1 MSTLDTQQSSFTVSS
16 YPNCYLFLN
25 WHYNPHESEDERAVV
40 FRSLVA
46 TVKIHPALDASLEAK
61 AVKFLKSAIPYR
73 GESADAFL
81 SKFASS
87 SDNSSSDFI
96 QSIVVLISS
105 SKHAIATAS
114 MEFLSSLLH
123 FNSTHFRLT
132 FVKADLLP
140 KLITTLNPLSLS
152 FTKAVDIH
160 THLVKSLR
168 QSVRI
173 SSPRGLAELEIE
185 DLNEQRAV
193 HETVLK
199 QVVVPSEKYICH
211 LCVNRFSIVDGGL
224 SETFLELLAQI
235 LRICPYYQRTMDF
248 VLHMP
253 VVLTIPSC
261 LTFIED
267 NCSIWSFLFDMNN
280 AQREWNQTRG
290 EQRQMWKTLH
300 RQLRMKGI
308 EDVIDAKLGNDK
320 NASYGRSLVASSISL
335 NNLLGMNLRKVSI
348 LISVVAAILTDTH
361 HIVAFAQSMCRCCLA
376 TPGRAGDTGVPVE
389 PAVDTAADEEW
400 AVESEIQHAVACEP
414 VGQSRKKRCST
425 SLFLMNNL
433 TNWTLAII
441 CVCGCTDIH
450 SIFDSQPSPAH
461 LRHPPT
467 LSTICS
473 VIIHRRHQQTV
484 KDDHP
489 TGTKQQ
495 LFKSNKECPEQNW
508 TDAFPFSTDCDPF
521 LKWNEDPL
529 ESQHERAILQP
540 ALDASLEAKAVKFL
554 EAVAPKRPTN
564 SMQSIV
570 VLLSSANRVII
581 AATMK
586 ILKADMIPPIINALN
601 PQTLSLSD
609 CEHIH
614 TYLILSII
622 NSVYLS
628 TPFGLGH
635 LRIKDGNDKQAVHA
649 TVLQQVLVP
658 SEKYIWH
665 LCVNRESIVDGK
677 QSEYFLNLLARLLE
691 ISPHYQPTMQF
702 ILHMPVFLTIPSCLT
717 FFEADSSIW
726 DFLSSMATTQQKWNQ
741 TWGETRQMWKTMDR
755 VLRTEGIE
763 DLLEEKLRND
773 RDGSF
778 GGRIVADSI
787 GWNNLLGMNILE
799 HEYA

>member
-224 SETFLELLAQI
+224 SETFLELLAR
-235 LRICPYYQRTMDF
+235 LFWICPYYQPTMKF

-261 LTFIED
+261 LAYIVD

-290 EQRQMWKTLH
+290 EQRQMWKILH
-300 RQLRMKGI
+300 RQLRMEGI
-308 EDVIDAKLGNDK
+308 EDVIDAKLRNSEDGMGETEHDQPLFNCYS
-320 NASYGRSLVASSISL
+320 ASHHFQHVLSLRGSRQRDSFWSLEIDIPRSPHNIHSRHQPYRRCSHNSL
-335 NNLLGMNLRKVSI
+335 NHRSVSAFEGLWVLGGSGEQKLLLNDLHSFVATTDWLEPSLATREQPAVLAKTIGISGEERDLLLVCASLSEMDQSILTIDRIFLASEYSSDQNFVFTTPFSFPASAFPRNPIGVAAYTVVVEDGIVRMGGRLDGDELRPFWTFWKVSE
-348 LISVVAAILTDTH
+348 L
-361 HIVAFAQSMCRCCLA
+361 
-376 TPGRAGDTGVPVE
+376 
-389 PAVDTAADEEW
+389 
-400 AVESEIQHAVACEP
+400 
-414 VGQSRKKRCST
+414 
-425 SLFLMNNL
+425 
-433 TNWTLAII
+433 
-441 CVCGCTDIH
+441 
-450 SIFDSQPSPAH
+450 
-461 LRHPPT
+461 
-467 LSTICS
+467 
-473 VIIHRRHQQTV
+473 
-484 KDDHP
+484 
-489 TGTKQQ
+489 
-495 LFKSNKECPEQNW
+495 
-508 TDAFPFSTDCDPF
+508 
-521 LKWNEDPL
+521 
-529 ESQHERAILQP
+529 
-540 ALDASLEAKAVKFL
+540 
-554 EAVAPKRPTN
+554 
-564 SMQSIV
+564 
-570 VLLSSANRVII
+570 
-581 AATMK
+581 
-586 ILKADMIPPIINALN
+586 ALN
-601 PQTLSLSD
+601 LSNSKCDVQRLSVQ
-609 CEHIH
+609 I
-614 TYLILSII
+614 
-622 NSVYLS
+622 
-628 TPFGLGH
+628 
-635 LRIKDGNDKQAVHA
+635 
-649 TVLQQVLVP
+649 
-658 SEKYIWH
+658 
-665 LCVNRESIVDGK
+665 
-677 QSEYFLNLLARLLE
+677 
-691 ISPHYQPTMQF
+691 
-702 ILHMPVFLTIPSCLT
+702 
-717 FFEADSSIW
+717 
-726 DFLSSMATTQQKWNQ
+726 
-741 TWGETRQMWKTMDR
+741 
-755 VLRTEGIE
+755 
-763 DLLEEKLRND
+763 
-773 RDGSF
+773 
-778 GGRIVADSI
+778 
-787 GWNNLLGMNILE
+787 
-799 HEYA
+799 